1 MIPITRCEHCGE
13 KLIPK
18 FGENGRTELTCR
30 WCDQLEALPV
40 PAEQPKMP
48 EGRLAKTPPKAA

>member
-1 MIPITRCEHCGE
+1 MLPITRCEHCGE

-30 WCDQLEALPV
+30 WCDKLEAA
-40 PAEQPKMP
+40 PAEAPKMA
-48 EGRLAKTPPKAA
+48 EGRLAQTTPPKAA